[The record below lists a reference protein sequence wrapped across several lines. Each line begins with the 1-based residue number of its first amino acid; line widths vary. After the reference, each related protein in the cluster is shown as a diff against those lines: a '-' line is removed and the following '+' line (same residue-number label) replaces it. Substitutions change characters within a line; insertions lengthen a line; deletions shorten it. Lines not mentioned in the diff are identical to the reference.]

1 MPRLR
6 QNERD
11 RAVGMLAAGTTV
23 TPVARLFGCSRATI
37 HNLGRRYNQAG
48 DTVDAPRSGRP
59 KATTPR
65 QDRMIT
71 LTHLR
76 NRFQPATVTARQFH
90 VSGQTIRNRLRRNR
104 RKIRARRPY
113 RGPILLRRHRDA
125 RLQWSRRHLR
135 WRRVDLNNV
144 LFSDEARFN
153 LSHADGRIRV
163 YRRTGER
170 YVSCCVI
177 QRDRFGGGSVMVWGG
192 ICSGRKT
199 RLLVL
204 DGNLNAQRYIN
215 EVLVPEVIPFLLQN
229 GPNLIFQQD
238 NARPH
243 VARVVNDFFNQN
255 NVDRLPWPALS
266 PDLSPIEHLWD
277 ELSRRIHNGNPQ
289 INTVAQLRQA
299 LVREWNN
306 LPNPLVQ
313 RYVNSMRRRIQACIQ
328 ANGGFTRY

>member
-1 MPRLR
+1 
-6 QNERD
+6 
-11 RAVGMLAAGTTV
+11 
-23 TPVARLFGCSRATI
+23 
-37 HNLGRRYNQAG
+37 
-48 DTVDAPRSGRP
+48 
-59 KATTPR
+59 
-65 QDRMIT
+65 
-71 LTHLR
+71 
-76 NRFQPATVTARQFH
+76 
-90 VSGQTIRNRLRRNR
+90 
-104 RKIRARRPY
+104 
-113 RGPILLRRHRDA
+113 
-125 RLQWSRRHLR
+125 
-135 WRRVDLNNV
+135 
-144 LFSDEARFN
+144 
-153 LSHADGRIRV
+153 
-163 YRRTGER
+163 
-170 YVSCCVI
+170 
-177 QRDRFGGGSVMVWGG
+177 MVWGG
-192 ICSGRKT
+192 ICGGRKT

-238 NARPH
+238 NARPY